1 MESKQPLVTII
12 IPVYNGADFLRE
24 CIDSAL
30 AQTYDNKEIIVV
42 NDGSC
47 DNGKTEEIALSYG
60 DKIRYIYKE
69 NGGVSTA
76 LNLGIKNMQGEY
88 FSWLS
93 HDDKYLPDKVK
104 TSVELLAKYDFNE
117 KLIAYTGTDF
127 IDENSQP
134 INKKWPIDFLS
145 DKIIP
150 SQDVLEAMLR
160 HGSLSGCALLIP
172 KSAFSECG
180 NFDESLRFC
189 QDILMWYRLFGK
201 GYKVAADSQKNVLSR
216 LHSNQ
221 VTQTRQDLYASDC
234 MAISDELSDIFLSQE
249 NKAKLFCLY
258 ICDSAKRNVY
268 EVARK
273 CLRKNKKTHVLG
285 FSEFLRIRAF
295 FVYGKIR
302 IVLKKIYYKLVY
314 KVNIK

>member
-1 MESKQPLVTII
+1 MNQPLVSIV

-30 AQTYDNKEIIVV
+30 AQTYENKEIIVV
-42 NDGSC
+42 NDGST

-60 DKIRYIYKE
+60 DKIRYFIKE

-76 LNLGIKNMQGEY
+76 LNFGIENMQGDY

-104 TSVELLAKYDFNE
+104 TSVELLAEYDFDE

-127 IDENSQP
+127 INESSQP
-134 INKKWPIDFLS
+134 INKKWPIDFS
-145 DKIIP
+145 GDKITP

-172 KSAFSECG
+172 KSAFLQCG
-180 NFDESLRFC
+180 YFDEKLRFC
-189 QDILMWYRLFGK
+189 QDILMWYRLFGN
-201 GYKVAADSQKNVLSR
+201 GYKLVADNGKNVLTR

-234 MAISDELSDIFLSQE
+234 MTISDELSHIFLSQE
-249 NKAKLFCLY
+249 NRAKLFCLY

-268 EVARK
+268 AVARK
-273 CLRKNKKTHVLG
+273 CIKRNKEIQVLG
-285 FSEFLRIRAF
+285 FSEFLRIGAF

-314 KVNIK
+314 KVNVK